1 MSHLED
7 TKYGRA
13 SWGVRRL
20 IFLIV
25 AGKWGLYFPAPIE
38 SIVGCIKLALANEM

>member
-38 SIVGCIKLALANEM
+38 PIVGCIKLALANEM